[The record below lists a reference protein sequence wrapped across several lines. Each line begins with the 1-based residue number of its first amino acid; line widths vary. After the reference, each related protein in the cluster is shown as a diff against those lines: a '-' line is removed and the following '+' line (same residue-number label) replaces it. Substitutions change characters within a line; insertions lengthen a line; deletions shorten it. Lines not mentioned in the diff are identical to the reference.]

1 MGQSTNQIATEAE
14 AKTIGGSSTSITTNL
29 CVIKTRATALR
40 CKVSGTYGDNQLV
53 RYSDLSKAWT
63 RPLNVTIYY
72 GLGSGTTGW
81 QAQMKNASN
90 SWQSLATASST
101 SSMITFGTNKVYTTS
116 LQSCRYGSSGHFTY
130 PSYVTIEYKYK
141 LDSTSSTLGKYKL
154 WREVV
159 AASSTSGTY
168 ASVFN
173 SSIKVF
179 GPEGIPEGTENL
191 TIGRTPIYAFIYP
204 GNNP

>member
-14 AKTIGGSSTSITTNL
+14 AKAVGGSSASITTNL
-29 CVIKTRATALR
+29 CVTKTRAIALG
-40 CKVSGTYGDNQLV
+40 CKVSGTYETNQLN
-53 RYSDLSKAWT
+53 RYSDLSKAYT

-81 QAQMKNASN
+81 QVRMLK
-90 SWQSLATASST
+90 SLIWTNLKTTSST
-101 SSMITFGTNKVYTTS
+101 SDMLTFGTNEVYTTS
-116 LQSCRYGSSGHFTY
+116 LQSCRYGSSGHFVY

-141 LDSTSSTLGKYKL
+141 LDSTSSTFGKYKL
-154 WREVV
+154 WREVLS
-159 AASSTSGTY
+159 ASSTTGVT

-173 SSIKVF
+173 DSVKVF

-191 TIGRTPIYAFIYP
+191 GTNAIIYAFIYP